1 MSLTSRWKAI
11 RPQWKAILA
20 LVMVFAAGIAGGSLM
35 EEIADDFDR
44 PFAEADDDN
53 GRPAAS
59 EENILANLDLTAEQR
74 AAIER
79 VFESREKR
87 LEAYW
92 DGQLPGLEAVIDSSR
107 QEVRTILTPAQRT
120 AYDTQLVHLRVHPR
134 RGLQE
139 DDDD

>member
-1 MSLTSRWKAI
+1 MTLTPRWKAI
-11 RPQWKAILA
+11 VA
-20 LVMVFAAGIAGGSLM
+20 LVLVFAAGIAGGALI
-35 EEIADDFDR
+35 EEIADEFER

-53 GRPAAS
+53 RPAAS

-79 VFESREKR
+79 VFESREER

-92 DGQLPGLEAVIDSSR
+92 DAQLPGLEAVIDSSR
-107 QEVRTILTPAQRT
+107 QEVRTILTPVQRT
-120 AYDTQLVHLRVHPR
+120 AYDSQLIHLRVHPR
-134 RGLQE
+134 RILKE